1 MNLALLRHGSLKCL
15 ILIEN
20 CLFSVAH
27 RDKKVLLMSF
37 LLFSALT
44 NTTSMKSTCWHH
56 VCHPQR
62 QSTFAWV
69 VQNSMNVIV
78 KADTGLELKYW

>member
-44 NTTSMKSTCWHH
+44 NTTSMKSFPEANFTFIFLHFCLKS
-56 VCHPQR
+56 HP
-62 QSTFAWV
+62 
-69 VQNSMNVIV
+69 NSAKV
-78 KADTGLELKYW
+78 APQL